1 MEYEEY
7 FKIPLYNKGLNDDS
21 YRLQILN
28 STVYTIKEIQ
38 N

>member
-1 MEYEEY
+1 MENEEY
-7 FKIPLYNKGLNDDS
+7 FKIPLYNKWLNEDY